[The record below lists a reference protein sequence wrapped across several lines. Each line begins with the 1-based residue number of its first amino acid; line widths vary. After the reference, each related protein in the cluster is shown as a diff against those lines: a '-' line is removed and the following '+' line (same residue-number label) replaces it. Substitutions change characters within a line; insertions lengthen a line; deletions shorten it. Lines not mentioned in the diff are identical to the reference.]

1 MAEKEFK
8 NTFFDIFVRKLG
20 LIQELG
26 QLLGYLVT
34 NIFIEKVY
42 RKSALKTSAIALF
55 VLVNS
60 TKQNIKCIKE
70 TYVYMCGMCGD

>member
-1 MAEKEFK
+1 MAKKEFK
-8 NTFFDIFVRKLG
+8 NIFFDIFVRKLG

-42 RKSALKTSAIALF
+42 RKSALKTSAIHLF
-55 VLVNS
+55 YFG
-60 TKQNIKCIKE
+60 K
-70 TYVYMCGMCGD
+70 

>member
-1 MAEKEFK
+1 MAKKEFK
-8 NTFFDIFVRKLG
+8 NIFFDIFVRKLG

-42 RKSALKTSAIALF
+42 RKSALKTSAIHLF
-55 VLVNS
+55 YLG
-60 TKQNIKCIKE
+60 K
-70 TYVYMCGMCGD
+70 